1 MEEKEMMMNKEL
13 KEECSNEA
21 SKVFTGFLRG
31 TFIIISDCNE
41 GLSIFLFKILAK
53 FFFFLNE
60 ANELFLQDFGRGS
73 LPKSQTIFF
82 KKNITK
88 RKKKSTEHENIEQED
103 LILSFEEAFYLLFV
117 ENKLQIKENAASQ
130 TNLTLITCF
139 VVFHLKDPKFLFS
152 YATYHYYRKRGWIPK
167 SGIDQYGLDFVLYKK
182 ASNQEEH
189 FHSMFLK
196 ILLFFSF

>member
-31 TFIIISDCNE
+31 TFIIISDC
-41 GLSIFLFKILAK
+41 
-53 FFFFLNE
+53 NE